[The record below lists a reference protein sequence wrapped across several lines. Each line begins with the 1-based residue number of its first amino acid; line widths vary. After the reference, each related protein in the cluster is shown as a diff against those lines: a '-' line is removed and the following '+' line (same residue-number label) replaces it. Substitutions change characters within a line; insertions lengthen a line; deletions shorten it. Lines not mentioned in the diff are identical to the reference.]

1 MRKWLLGGSALLVLG
16 YLGGIGYYSDKFL
29 PRTSVGGV
37 SVSGKTLDEVKA
49 SLLTEAKAKKIV
61 LKEDGKV
68 LGEVFIDKLKPTYT
82 FGKELETAYNNQNP
96 NGWLLKAI
104 QSEDYKVPMDI
115 KVDSGAT
122 LQEVSPILNL
132 ESRKSTKNAQISYSD
147 DKGYFGDVE
156 VYGDEV
162 DVKALAQAV
171 VKAAASGEK
180 EVEVS
185 DYYVQPTIKLS
196 DKKIQDILTQISD
209 VVNQAYTIT
218 MPGGETEEIGKD
230 KIQDWLAFD
239 AMNKLTLNDE
249 KVDAYIQ
256 TLNEKYMA
264 YERPVTITSTLR
276 GEVEVPAGT
285 YGWAINR
292 KASIEKIK
300 KSILERTGKTEL
312 VYDGLDVDWRQDRIE
327 VDLVNQKMFVYRDGE
342 QVLAVDIVSG
352 MAGSH
357 VPTPTVPGA
366 YEVLGKESPSVLR
379 GVNQQLGRDYEQPVQ
394 YWIPFDHTGQGIH
407 DANWQPHFGGDAYIN
422 SGSQGCINTP
432 PGVMPQVYDY
442 AYVGMPVFVY

>member
-1 MRKWLLGGSALLVLG
+1 MRKWLLGGSAIIVLG

-37 SVSGKTLDEVKA
+37 SVSGKTLEEVEA
-49 SLLTEAKAKKIV
+49 SLLTEAKSKKIT

-68 LGEVFIDKLKPTYT
+68 LGEVAIDKLEPTYT
-82 FGKELETAYNNQNP
+82 FGNELEAAYNHQNP
-96 NGWLLKAI
+96 NVWLFEVIK
-104 QSEDYKVPMDI
+104 SHNYKVPLSI
-115 KVDSGAT
+115 KVDSKAAT
-122 LQEVSPILNL
+122 TEVAPLLDTS
-132 ESRKSTKNAQISYSD
+132 SRTATKNARIAYSEER
-147 DKGYFGDVE
+147 GYFGEAE

-162 DVKALAQAV
+162 DIQALGEAV
-171 VKAAASGEK
+171 VKAAASGDK

-185 DYYVQPTIKLS
+185 DYYVKPMIKIEDL
-196 DKKIQDILTQISD
+196 QERLTDILD
-209 VVNQAYTIT
+209 VVNQTYTLT
-218 MPGGETEEIGKD
+218 LPGGETETISKD
-230 KIQDWLAFD
+230 QIQDWLAFD
-239 AMNKLTLNDE
+239 ASNKMTLNDE

-292 KASIEKIK
+292 KESIANLK

-407 DANWQPHFGGDAYIN
+407 DANWQPHFGGDAYIS